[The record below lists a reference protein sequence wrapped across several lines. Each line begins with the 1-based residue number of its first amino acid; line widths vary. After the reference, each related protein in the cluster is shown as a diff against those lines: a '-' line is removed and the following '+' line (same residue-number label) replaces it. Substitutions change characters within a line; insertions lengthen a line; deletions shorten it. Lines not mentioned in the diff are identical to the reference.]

1 MGAYK
6 ALLPEQIEWA
16 FAQWCNGTTQQQLAD
31 ILFVDVRTIQRMFK
45 GRQKIKKE
53 APASFVN
60 FPIPEGGTK

>member
-31 ILFVDVRTIQRMFK
+31 TLFVDVRTIQRMFK
-45 GRQKIKKE
+45 GRQKAKPVQSKE
-53 APASFVN
+53 TKTDLFD
-60 FPIPEGGTK
+60 EG

>member
-31 ILFVDVRTIQRMFK
+31 TLFVDVRTIQRMFK
-45 GRQKIKKE
+45 GRQKTKPVRSKE
-53 APASFVN
+53 
-60 FPIPEGGTK
+60 TKTDLFDAG